1 VGKAEFSWSGMG
13 TPSKQ
18 CGSCCA
24 VVWAS
29 KGSLL
34 DQLPFSADESGNR
47 MQAGDFQGF
56 LPVQRRK
63 QRRQLMGQNCFSASR
78 RTHQQQM
85 VTAGSSDGES
95 LTREILSGKV
105 QQLLG

>member
-1 VGKAEFSWSGMG
+1 MGKAEFSWSGMG

-47 MQAGDFQGF
+47 MQAGDFQRF
-56 LPVQRRK
+56 LPVQRRQ
-63 QRRQLMGQNCFSASR
+63 QRRQLMGQNCFAASR
-78 RTHQQQM
+78 RTYQQQM

-95 LTREILSGKV
+95 LTSEILSGKL